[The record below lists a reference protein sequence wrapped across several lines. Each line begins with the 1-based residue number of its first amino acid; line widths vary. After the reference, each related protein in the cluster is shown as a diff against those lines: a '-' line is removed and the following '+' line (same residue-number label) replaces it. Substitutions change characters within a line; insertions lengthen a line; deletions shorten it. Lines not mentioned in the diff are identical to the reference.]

1 MVNLNSVAAAGN
13 AGQTASSRNSLG
25 QEDFL
30 KLMLAQLRN
39 QDPFSPM
46 ESGEQLTQIAQ
57 FTAATGI
64 QEMQKSFE
72 RFSQNSATQQAL
84 QAASLVGRTVLVESD
99 TAYLSSDGSLTATLD
114 VPMRLNNCQVAIYAE
129 SGELVRE
136 IGLGALEPGQV
147 EFSWDGTDSK
157 GNPLPPGRYH
167 IAASTTI
174 DGQDWLLTTYTSA
187 EVQGVTLGVGGAAPT
202 LTLADIGEVSLSSV
216 TRIR

>member
-1 MVNLNSVAAAGN
+1 
-13 AGQTASSRNSLG
+13 
-25 QEDFL
+25 
-30 KLMLAQLRN
+30 
-39 QDPFSPM
+39 
-46 ESGEQLTQIAQ
+46 
-57 FTAATGI
+57 
-64 QEMQKSFE
+64 
-72 RFSQNSATQQAL
+72 
-84 QAASLVGRTVLVESD
+84 
-99 TAYLSSDGSLTATLD
+99 
-114 VPMRLNNCQVAIYAE
+114 MRLNNCQVAIYAE

-167 IAASTTI
+167 IAASTTV

>member
-46 ESGEQLTQIAQ
+46 ESGEQLTKLAQ

-64 QEMQKSFE
+64 QEM
-72 RFSQNSATQQAL
+72 
-84 QAASLVGRTVLVESD
+84 
-99 TAYLSSDGSLTATLD
+99 AYLSSDGSLTATLD

-167 IAASTTI
+167 IAASTTV